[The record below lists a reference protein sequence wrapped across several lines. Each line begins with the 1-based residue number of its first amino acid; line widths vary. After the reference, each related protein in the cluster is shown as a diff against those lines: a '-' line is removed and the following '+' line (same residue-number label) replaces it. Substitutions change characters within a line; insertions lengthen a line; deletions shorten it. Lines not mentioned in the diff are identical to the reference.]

1 MPQLVAHSPGQNYT
15 VHFITVEREPRVV
28 LKDRLI
34 SLVKDI
40 FPVRKIVAVDEVS
53 ETGYHHSHAVVLTMT
68 PQRWV
73 RAMQRIQAELG
84 VWKKGSR
91 ISVRFHHPRRGN
103 LADFDTVASYILQ
116 SKWKVKIL
124 DDSPIIEIEEDRLGL
139 MYRGLCANHGKL
151 RNCAH
156 CSQAVREE
164 APEWF
169 GTPAVWKFFAE
180 IEPLSEHK
188 ARYERLRV
196 RLNKCVIGTAPVGFS
211 TCT

>member
-1 MPQLVAHSPGQNYT
+1 MPQLVAHSPGQNYS
-15 VHFITVEREPRVV
+15 VHFITVERQPGVV

-40 FPVRKIVAVDEVS
+40 FPVRKCVGVDEVS
-53 ETGYHHSHAVVLTMT
+53 ETGYHHSHVVLLTES

-116 SKWKVKIL
+116 SKWKVKML

-139 MYRGLCANHGKL
+139 MFRGLCANHGKL
-151 RNCAH
+151 KNCSH
-156 CSQAVREE
+156 CSRAVRDE

-169 GTPAVWKFFAE
+169 GCPCVWKLFAE
-180 IEPLSEHK
+180 NRPLPEHV
-188 ARYERLRV
+188 ARFERLRL
-196 RLNKCVIGTAPVGFS
+196 RLNKCVTGAAPVGFL